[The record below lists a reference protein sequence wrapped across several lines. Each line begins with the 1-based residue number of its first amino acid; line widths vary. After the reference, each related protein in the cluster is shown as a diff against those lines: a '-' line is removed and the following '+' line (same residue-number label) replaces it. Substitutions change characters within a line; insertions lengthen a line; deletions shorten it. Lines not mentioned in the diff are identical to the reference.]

1 MRNRIGTLRLGGEI
15 LNTSVLHFTPRAEL
29 LPTANLDAFIE
40 LCKQSDVLDAR
51 NQFEQN
57 VWNLPYLKGQNKANR
72 AIFSSIEPAS
82 VTALDSLMS
91 QPFLSFAKAV
101 LVYLHDKR
109 PVVSQAVRLSA
120 LRFLEASLR
129 NWGKDA
135 RPTAVT
141 ADVLDTAVEMA
152 RNQVSAG
159 VAYRVAGQLEL
170 IAELMDS
177 KSFIS
182 LRQEWHHGMK
192 KPTEHGSRIS
202 KDAIEAREKKLPSAA
217 VLRAL
222 AGIFH
227 QATDPADVLVS
238 SYTALML
245 CAPERIN
252 EVLRLI
258 RSCTVEGDGRFK
270 DRFGLRW
277 PGSKGA
283 SDTTKWLPSEM
294 VPVAREAV
302 ANLLKVTAPAHAIA
316 VWYTANPRSLYLHEN
331 AAHLRDRV
339 VLTMEEVAL
348 ILWGDERK
356 SKSVWSWATTTNNLH
371 KVPLGGRKV
380 GFRFAD
386 VEHAVLSM
394 LSPTFPYVPGAPD
407 LLCKDAL
414 ALIRLN
420 ENHADRATYL
430 CMFSCVDHGII
441 TNALGRDDRKSIFER
456 FDYKEDD
463 GSPIELRSHS
473 LRHYLNMLAQLGG
486 LSSAEIA
493 IFSGRKDARQNRAY
507 DHMSSDE
514 VQAPIAEAIKAGFTV
529 NLLPLT
535 NRKLVAR
542 SEFKGIGVVAAH
554 TTEYGWCNHNF
565 ASEPCQMYRDCI
577 NCEEQECVKGDAHKE
592 VNLRS
597 LKDETEY
604 LLKQAREALNDEE
617 YGADTWVMH
626 QTKTLERVDALLTI
640 FDDPSVPSGA
650 RIRLNVENA
659 PLITSREAAPVT
671 QATKFERRKRLK

>member
-1 MRNRIGTLRLGGEI
+1 MSRLGGQI
-15 LNTSVLHFTPRAEL
+15 LSATVLHFTPRAEL
-29 LPTANLDAFIE
+29 QPTANLDAFIE

-51 NQFEQN
+51 NQFEQD
-57 VWNLPYLKGQNKANR
+57 VWNLAHLKGQNKANR
-72 AIFSSIEPAS
+72 AIFSSIE
-82 VTALDSLMS
+82 TAPGNAPDSSMS
-91 QPFLSFAKAV
+91 QPFLNFAKAA

-129 NWGKDA
+129 NWGLDA

-170 IAELMDS
+170 IAELLDS
-177 KSFIS
+177 KDFIS
-182 LRQEWHHGMK
+182 LRQTWHHGMK
-192 KPTEHGSRIS
+192 KPSEHGSRIS

-217 VLRAL
+217 ALRAL

-258 RSCTVEGDGRFK
+258 RNCMVDGDGRFK
-270 DRFGLRW
+270 EKLGLRW
-277 PGSKGA
+277 AGSKGA

-294 VPVAREAV
+294 APVAREAV
-302 ANLLKVTAPAHAIA
+302 ANLLKVTAPAHVVAT
-316 VWYTANPRSLYLHEN
+316 WYTANPRSLYLHDK
-331 AAHLRDRV
+331 AVHLRGKT
-339 VLTMEEVAL
+339 VLTTKEVAL
-348 ILWGDERK
+348 ILWGDESK
-356 SKSVWSWATTTNNLH
+356 SKAASVWATRTNSII
-371 KVPLGGRKV
+371 KVALAGGGN
-380 GFRFAD
+380 GFKFAD
-386 VEHAVLSM
+386 VERAVLSM
-394 LSPTFPYVPGAPD
+394 LPPTFPYVPGAPD
-407 LLCKDAL
+407 LLCKNSL
-414 ALIRLN
+414 ALIRFN
-420 ENHADRATYL
+420 ENHAERATYL

-441 TNALGRDDRKSIFER
+441 TNAFGRGDRESIFKR
-456 FDYKEDD
+456 FNYTEDD

-473 LRHYLNMLAQLGG
+473 LRHYLNMLAQMGG

-493 IFSGRKDARQNRAY
+493 IFSGRKDVRQNRAY
-507 DHMSSDE
+507 DHMSSDD
-514 VQAPIAEAIKAGFTV
+514 VQAPITQAIRAGFTV
-529 NLLPLT
+529 NLVPLASRNLIT
-535 NRKLVAR
+535 R
-542 SEFKGIGVVAAH
+542 SEFKGIGIVAAH
-554 TTEYGWCNHNF
+554 TTEYGWCHHNF

-577 NCEEQECVKGDAHKE
+577 NCEEQECVKGDTHKE
-592 VNLRS
+592 ANLRI

-604 LLKQAREALNDEE
+604 LLNQARQALTDEE
-617 YGADTWVMH
+617 YGADAWVVH
-626 QTKTLERVDALLTI
+626 QTKTLERVNALLFI

-650 RIRLNVENA
+650 RIRLKVENA
-659 PLITSREAAPVT
+659 PIITSSEAAPVT
-671 QATKFERRKRLK
+671 QAVMFERRKRLK